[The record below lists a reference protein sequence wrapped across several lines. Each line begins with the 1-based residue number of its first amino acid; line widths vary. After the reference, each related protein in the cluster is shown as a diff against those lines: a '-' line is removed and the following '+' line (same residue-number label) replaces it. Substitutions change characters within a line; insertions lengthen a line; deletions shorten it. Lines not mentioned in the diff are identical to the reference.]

1 MFYSS
6 SIFGDSGGSLT
17 PNQQTAL
24 VMFVNCI
31 SVVGA
36 SAMLNFAGR
45 KALMLF
51 WTLMC
56 GLLLFL
62 QGVATINSWGTI
74 ILLASMGFVASFE
87 FAPGPIL
94 WLYLS
99 EILDDKSTSVAV
111 FINWTCCLIIG
122 LVTPTMLNSLK
133 GYTFIVFGVCNLL
146 AVLTIF
152 FFMKETRGL
161 SDEQVKN
168 LYRKDAQ
175 STQQAETSF
184 EKKML
189 GEGGYYDLSLIHI

>member
-1 MFYSS
+1 
-6 SIFGDSGGSLT
+6 
-17 PNQQTAL
+17 
-24 VMFVNCI
+24 
-31 SVVGA
+31 
-36 SAMLNFAGR
+36 MLNFAGR

-62 QGVATINSWGTI
+62 QGLATIYNWGTL
-74 ILLASMGFVASFE
+74 ILLASMGFVAAFE

-111 FINWTCCLIIG
+111 FINWTFCLIIG
-122 LVTPTMLNSLK
+122 LITPTMLKTLG
-133 GYTFIVFGVCNLL
+133 GYTFIVFGVCNML
-146 AVLTIF
+146 AVVTIF

-168 LYRKDAQ
+168 LYRKDALIEQ
-175 STQQAETSF
+175 PVETSF
-184 EKKML
+184 EKKII
-189 GEGGYYDLSLIHI
+189 GKDGYYD